1 MQGLLSFQTKGRIFL
16 HKSKHRSSHL
26 LKQNNGNVKLDKN
39 AKDLS
44 LISTWN
50 NDPLMDHKQLVV
62 MVFKED
68 AFTGRPSLRLRED
81 FLNAASPQG
90 CKEPSKGP
98 VAKHK
103 IRDTCL
109 ASFGKYSRATQQEMR
124 PHPLQGSVDRV
135 LEVSPSNLGIKNSIS
150 EAAVLFSDFCS
161 GERDFEKPEIKK
173 TFQSG
178 PNPTQLSS
186 VLLEL
191 REEVRFYPFMV
202 DFCCL
207 VITSLQW
214 FMQDLNTHFSMYIC
228 QIEGFLCTHWWREG
242 KFLESNPSFYS
253 CRVGWSRYTLFCGWI
268 VSLRIKAVWMLA
280 IIHPN

>member
-44 LISTWN
+44 PISTWN

-109 ASFGKYSRATQQEMR
+109 ASFGKYSRATQQDMR

-202 DFCCL
+202 DFLLSCHY
-207 VITSLQW
+207 ITA
-214 FMQDLNTHFSMYIC
+214 M
-228 QIEGFLCTHWWREG
+228 
-242 KFLESNPSFYS
+242 
-253 CRVGWSRYTLFCGWI
+253 
-268 VSLRIKAVWMLA
+268 
-280 IIHPN
+280 IHAGSQHTF

>member
-1 MQGLLSFQTKGRIFL
+1 MQSLLSFQTKGRIFL
-16 HKSKHRSSHL
+16 HKRKHRSSHL

-39 AKDLS
+39 VKDLS

-81 FLNAASPQG
+81 FAASSQG
-90 CKEPSKGP
+90 FKEPSKGQ

-103 IRDTCL
+103 IRDTCS
-109 ASFGKYSRATQQEMR
+109 ASFGKYSRATQEDMR

-135 LEVSPSNLGIKNSIS
+135 LEISPSNLGIKNSIS

-202 DFCCL
+202 DFLLSCHY
-207 VITSLQW
+207 ITA
-214 FMQDLNTHFSMYIC
+214 M
-228 QIEGFLCTHWWREG
+228 
-242 KFLESNPSFYS
+242 
-253 CRVGWSRYTLFCGWI
+253 
-268 VSLRIKAVWMLA
+268 
-280 IIHPN
+280 IHAGSQHTF

>member
-1 MQGLLSFQTKGRIFL
+1 MSP
-16 HKSKHRSSHL
+16 
-26 LKQNNGNVKLDKN
+26 
-39 AKDLS
+39 
-44 LISTWN
+44 ISTWN

-109 ASFGKYSRATQQEMR
+109 ASFGKYSRATQQDMR

-202 DFCCL
+202 DFLLSCHY
-207 VITSLQW
+207 ITA
-214 FMQDLNTHFSMYIC
+214 M
-228 QIEGFLCTHWWREG
+228 
-242 KFLESNPSFYS
+242 
-253 CRVGWSRYTLFCGWI
+253 
-268 VSLRIKAVWMLA
+268 
-280 IIHPN
+280 IHAGSQHTF